1 MENLLTI
8 LNQITPC
15 GTSAGFVE
23 LLEYELSSVIGS
35 NAADDWSADQRA
47 DFMMFY
53 ALFSANTV
61 AAFNVRDALIRGN
74 IEDLTKELII
84 GLESD
89 LYELSS
95 FASGLE
101 LHELEAALDQYIEA
115 LVDGDKGI
123 DGTIAA
129 IVGNYF
135 RTFFL
140 TLHSLD
146 IENRIKIA
154 KSSNNQLNTLYEY

>member
-8 LNQITPC
+8 LNQVTPC
-15 GTSAGFVE
+15 GTSSGFVE
-23 LLEYELSSVIGS
+23 LFEYELSSVIGS

-53 ALFSANTV
+53 TLFSANAV
-61 AAFNVRDALIRGN
+61 AAFNVRNALRREN
-74 IEDLTKELII
+74 TENLTRELVAE
-84 GLESD
+84 LESD

-101 LHELEAALDQYIEA
+101 LHELEAALDQYIEI
-115 LVDGDKGI
+115 LIDGDEGV

-129 IVGNYF
+129 ITGNYF
-135 RTFFL
+135 KTFFL

-146 IENRIKIA
+146 MENRIKIA
-154 KSSNNQLNTLYEY
+154 KTSNKPLNMLYEY